1 MEDGEKNFDL
11 IEPTGMDRPLNEHQV
26 RIVVPEPL
34 DRPGTSMRRTV
45 VDDPEDRSCPTI
57 GMLAHDLMEQAVK
70 GCDSGFGFT
79 AAEDFGL
86 VDVQGGQ
93 IGPGSQPPVFVLDF
107 HRLTGLWR

>member
-1 MEDGEKNFDL
+1 MDDREIDFDL
-11 IEPTGMDRPLNEHQV
+11 IEPTSMDGPVNEHQV
-26 RIVVPEPL
+26 GILALEPL
-34 DRPGTSMRRTV
+34 DCPGTSMRRTV
-45 VDDPEDRSCPTI
+45 VDDPEDRACPTI
-57 GMLAHDLMEQAVK
+57 GMLAHDLMDQAVK

-107 HRLTGLWR
+107 HRLTRLGR

>member
-1 MEDGEKNFDL
+1 
-11 IEPTGMDRPLNEHQV
+11 MDQAM
-26 RIVVPEPL
+26 
-34 DRPGTSMRRTV
+34 D
-45 VDDPEDRSCPTI
+45 
-57 GMLAHDLMEQAVK
+57 QAVK

-93 IGPGSQPPVFVLDF
+93 LGPGSQPPVFVLLF

>member
-1 MEDGEKNFDL
+1 MEDGEKKIDL
-11 IEPTGMDRPLNEHQV
+11 MEPTGMDRPWNEHQV
-26 RIVVPEPL
+26 GIVVPEPL
-34 DRPGTSMRRTV
+34 DRPGTSMRRT
-45 VDDPEDRSCPTI
+45 
-57 GMLAHDLMEQAVK
+57 AVK

-93 IGPGSQPPVFVLDF
+93 IGPGSQPPDF